1 MVGRAELSFVE
12 ILHTMRTGG
21 LAYTRHY
28 GRPFWDDLA
37 ADPALYASFEH
48 VMSFNLPQG
57 APAILV
63 ARDWA
68 SLADVVDVG
77 GGDSTLLM
85 TLLTEYARVC
95 STLRQPGGHSSA

>member
-1 MVGRAELSFVE
+1 MDSEGRVGRAELSLVE

-48 VMSFNLPQG
+48 VMSFNLRQG
-57 APAILV
+57 APAILA

-68 SLADVVDVG
+68 SPAPVVDVRG
-77 GGDSTLLM
+77 GGGPPLCTPR
-85 TLLTEYARVC
+85 TQHPPPEGN
-95 STLRQPGGHSSA
+95 P